1 MATLHEKKV
10 QFNSKLTISNTGGNL
25 STDSGLVLVKEFME
39 SLNFS
44 DLSKQYL
51 GIEDK
56 RLYHIHDNFS
66 LMEQL
71 IYQNIA
77 GYSTDSSSNL
87 LKQDPIFKVI
97 LDKSRLAS

>member
-56 RLYHIHDNFS
+56 RLYHILDNFS
-66 LMEQL
+66 LME
-71 IYQNIA
+71 
-77 GYSTDSSSNL
+77 
-87 LKQDPIFKVI
+87 
-97 LDKSRLAS
+97 